1 MAVMSYSRKYDNLAP
16 FIEEIRE
23 GPDSQYPPQNRKR
36 SGETGDGNK
45 SAGIPDFRSA
55 SPSTSARLLTVII
68 MPQYGQHLPQSQQAR
83 IQIVCLQMLGRFS
96 TYYFYNFQGIGKRL
110 SPDVIKLYTTTIE
123 SLGSARRCAD
133 RKDGHPPRKS
143 RQQRHVPT
151 VKEPETL
158 QEELLYAKGQIN
170 DLTQERKVMATK
182 IRTLEQEI
190 SKMDRRYEEMLA
202 INSMSYLPGKTGRAA
217 KDILIPEDKTISSL
231 RSVAKHYEKKTK
243 ELEATVASLKQS
255 TRYTTLVNRELECKN
270 LFQDNL
276 RLRRLLEHW
285 KADTQVI
292 AQNSDTLLGYDRVV
306 DELTQKLN
314 EALRQNATL
323 KGLSSNQ
330 SNEQSSQLV
339 SIPTLESTISDL
351 QHRLATLDAAKEK
364 AGREVKE
371 WEQKY
376 RHLDD
381 RYKDDMEKLR
391 IELGKMEKPG
401 RVDNKLRDLQGQI
414 KGLQDALDNLGRERD
429 RKTKELVE
437 SQGRCGQFEK
447 VGLDDWGVAMSLHA
461 PDSANKRTQHASLLK
476 KELEDLRKKLRESEA
491 AQESL
496 SAQYSAECSAIR
508 KERDQYKKD
517 YMSELVVNEKLRRE
531 VETLD
536 SLVKELRRE
545 TEMRTAGTVDRTGN
559 NKTSRTGADSQST
572 EPIRTAFDHSKLFAD
587 EEDDGEQTP
596 IVTNYRPFSRSPTQV
611 SFIPREL
618 QTGEG
623 PAEGDDTRKTAQSL
637 LIPAAS
643 EKPGISTSKPTSQH
657 PSRSQSISSIASTSG
672 ISSAHPGGDRERI
685 PTPSAHFLTR
695 SSPRLPSMES
705 LAESATQG
713 GGLAE
718 AGSEEQGSR
727 PPNVLHASDQ
737 NIEHTSSVSR
747 QPFQSSAGLCEDA
760 KEKDEFIV
768 HSVPRTP
775 SAQSV
780 VQPPSRSASRDA
792 LLKVQRNEAA
802 QIIQAL
808 VRGHIARKKYPQ
820 ISGKI
825 SNQSTWKDNHDVEV
839 EPAGTLEN
847 HGPSNSSTPR
857 FSRSSSLASVV
868 ESVEGFFD
876 QDERDDDD
884 DDGGF

>member
-1 MAVMSYSRKYDNLAP
+1 MAVMPYSRKYDNLAP

-23 GPDSQYPPQNRKR
+23 DPDSQYPPQNRKR
-36 SGETGDGNK
+36 SGESGDGQK
-45 SAGIPDFRSA
+45 KAGIPDFRTASA
-55 SPSTSARLLTVII
+55 TKST
-68 MPQYGQHLPQSQQAR
+68 
-83 IQIVCLQMLGRFS
+83 
-96 TYYFYNFQGIGKRL
+96 GIGKRL

-123 SLGSARRCAD
+123 SLGSARRCTD
-133 RKDGHPPRKS
+133 RKDGHSPRKS
-143 RQQRHVPT
+143 RQQRQVPT
-151 VKEPETL
+151 IKEPEAL

-231 RSVAKHYEKKTK
+231 RSAAKHYEKKTK

-285 KADTQVI
+285 KADTHVMEQD
-292 AQNSDTLLGYDRVV
+292 SDTLLGYDRVV

-323 KGLSSNQ
+323 KGHSSNQ
-330 SNEQSSQLV
+330 SNEQSPQLA
-339 SIPTLESTISDL
+339 SIATLESTISDL
-351 QHRLATLDAAKEK
+351 QHRLATLDRAYKTAVEEMHAVKEK
-364 AGREVKE
+364 AGKEIKE

-376 RHLDD
+376 RQLDD

-401 RVDNKLRDLQGQI
+401 RVDNKLRDLQEQL

-437 SQGRCGQFEK
+437 SQGRCVQFEK
-447 VGLDDWGVAMSLHA
+447 
-461 PDSANKRTQHASLLK
+461 HASILK
-476 KELEDLRKKLRESEA
+476 KELEDLRKKLRESNA

-496 SAQYSAECSAIR
+496 SAQYSAECSVIR
-508 KERDQYKKD
+508 KERDQYQKD
-517 YMSELVVNEKLRRE
+517 YMSELVVNEKLRKE

-536 SLVKELRRE
+536 TLVKELRRK
-545 TEMRTAGTVDRTGN
+545 TEMRTAANVDRTSN
-559 NKTSRTGADSQST
+559 NETSRPGADRQST
-572 EPIRTAFDHSKLFAD
+572 DPIKTAFDHRKLFVD
-587 EEDDGEQTP
+587 EEDDDEKTP
-596 IVTNYRPFSRSPTQV
+596 VGTNYRPFSRSPTQV

-618 QTGEG
+618 HTEEG
-623 PAEGDDTRKTAQSL
+623 RAEGDDTRKTTQSL
-637 LIPAAS
+637 PVPAAS
-643 EKPGISTSKPTSQH
+643 EPSGISTSKPSSQH
-657 PSRSQSISSIASTSG
+657 HSRSQSISSSASTSR
-672 ISSAHPGGDRERI
+672 ISSSQPAGDRDRI
-685 PTPSAHFLTR
+685 RAPSAQSLNR
-695 SSPRLPSMES
+695 SNSRLPSMES
-705 LAESATQG
+705 LTESAIQG
-713 GGLAE
+713 GGLAQP
-718 AGSEEQGSR
+718 GSEEQGSR

-747 QPFQSSAGLCEDA
+747 QTPQSSAGLCED
-760 KEKDEFIV
+760 KDEFIV

-775 SAQSV
+775 SARSV

-792 LLKVQRNEAA
+792 LLEVQRNEAA

-825 SNQSTWKDNHDVEV
+825 SGQSTWKDNHDVEV
-839 EPAGTLEN
+839 EPTTSEN
-847 HGPSNSSTPR
+847 HDPSNASTPR

-876 QDERDDDD
+876 QDERDE
-884 DDGGF
+884 DGGF